1 MINWKTKKLLEKE
14 DDPALAA
21 SALTELKSNY
31 AYRLLM
37 RCFKKQADE
46 HHRMLYRTIDDP
58 QQQVHHNRNVCIA
71 KTCDSVLEWERALME
86 ELTKRAQK

>member
-1 MINWKTKKLLEKE
+1 MINWKTKTLLPK
-14 DDPALAA
+14 DADPAVIA
-21 SALTELKSNY
+21 SALTELVSNP
-31 AYRLLM
+31 AYRLM
-37 RCFKKQADE
+37 KHCFQQQSDE

-86 ELTKRAQK
+86 ELTKRAKK